1 MDLVGHREVERD
13 AGPDVAIERI
23 EPGVALVRRKAGWPP
38 LWYVDELDGHALPAE
53 LAHELA
59 HVVVVAGRPTK
70 RTAHQESL
78 EGHQSPCAGGAPR
91 VDDIAWQYHRER
103 PGGLKVQVPYAFLD
117 RQFEDPEPYLDEM
130 REIIA
135 RGNFTL
141 GAPVEQFERQFAAYC
156 GVPYAVGVASGTDA
170 LMLAL
175 QAVGVG
181 HGDKVITVSA
191 TFIATVGAIASIGAR
206 PVFVDVDDG
215 IVMDPDLVEAAITPR
230 TRAILPVHWAGNMA
244 DMPRIQ
250 EIAQRHGVPIV
261 EDACH
266 AIGARLNGESAGTIG
281 DVACFS
287 FHPVKHINAW
297 GDGGILVTH
306 SDEIVSGV
314 RIARNYGLVDRDE
327 AETFARNSRLHT
339 LQIPVLR
346 RQLKKF
352 EEVVAR
358 RNEIARQYD
367 AAFAALEGRVRI
379 PRRRAE
385 VRHSFVIY
393 VIMTDQRDAMLSHL
407 RARGVDAR
415 IHYPIPMHLTRA
427 GRKLGH
433 QEGDFPVSEAYA
445 RETITLPAH
454 QYLTDEQV
462 AHTVESVSSFFD

>member
-1 MDLVGHREVERD
+1 
-13 AGPDVAIERI
+13 
-23 EPGVALVRRKAGWPP
+23 
-38 LWYVDELDGHALPAE
+38 
-53 LAHELA
+53 
-59 HVVVVAGRPTK
+59 
-70 RTAHQESL
+70 
-78 EGHQSPCAGGAPR
+78 
-91 VDDIAWQYHRER
+91 
-103 PGGLKVQVPYAFLD
+103 VQVPYSFLD
-117 RQFEDPEPYLDEM
+117 RQFNDPEPYLDEM

-141 GAPVEQFERQFAAYC
+141 GEPVEQFEQQFAAYC
-156 GVPYAVGVASGTDA
+156 GVPYGIGLASGTDA

-181 HGDKVITVSA
+181 HGDEVITVSA
-191 TFIATVGAIASIGAR
+191 TFIATVGAIVSVGAG
-206 PVFVDVDDG
+206 PIFVDVDDG
-215 IVMDPDLVEAAITPR
+215 IVMNPEKVEAAITPR
-230 TRAILPVHWAGNMA
+230 TRAILPVHWTGNMA
-244 DMPRIQ
+244 EMSRLREVAD
-250 EIAQRHGVPIV
+250 RHGLPIV

-266 AIGARLNGESAGTIG
+266 AIGARLDGAPAGSVG

-297 GDGGILVTH
+297 GDGGMLVTR
-306 SDEIVSGV
+306 SAEIDGRV

-346 RQLKKF
+346 RQLTEF
-352 EEVVAR
+352 EDVVER
-358 RNEIARQYD
+358 RNKIAGQYD
-367 AAFAALEGRVRI
+367 AAVESLDGRVRI
-379 PRRRAE
+379 PRRRPE

-393 VIMTDQRDAMLSHL
+393 VIMTERRDELLAHL
-407 RARGVDAR
+407 RAHGVDAR

-445 RETITLPAH
+445 RQTITLPAH

-462 AHTVESVSSFFD
+462 AHVVAALRSFFR

>member
-1 MDLVGHREVERD
+1 M
-13 AGPDVAIERI
+13 
-23 EPGVALVRRKAGWPP
+23 
-38 LWYVDELDGHALPAE
+38 
-53 LAHELA
+53 
-59 HVVVVAGRPTK
+59 
-70 RTAHQESL
+70 
-78 EGHQSPCAGGAPR
+78 
-91 VDDIAWQYHRER
+91 
-103 PGGLKVQVPYAFLD
+103 QVPYSFLD

-156 GVPYAVGVASGTDA
+156 GVPHAVGLASGTDA

-181 HGDKVITVSA
+181 HGDEVVTVSA

-215 IVMDPDLVEAAITPR
+215 IVMDPSKVEAAITPR
-230 TRAILPVHWAGNMA
+230 TKAILPVHWTGNMA
-244 DMPRIQ
+244 DMSALRD
-250 EIAQRHGVPIV
+250 IADRHGLPIV

-266 AIGARLNGESAGTIG
+266 AIGARLDGRAAGHVG
-281 DVACFS
+281 DVACYS

-297 GDGGILVTH
+297 GDGGILVTR
-306 SDEIVSGV
+306 SDDLVAAV

-327 AETFARNSRLHT
+327 AEMFARNSRLHT

-346 RQLKKF
+346 RQLELF
-352 EEVVAR
+352 EDVVAR
-358 RNEIARQYD
+358 RNEIARRYD
-367 AAFAALEGRVRI
+367 AAFADLDGRVRF
-379 PRRRAE
+379 PRRHAE

-393 VIMTDQRDAMLSHL
+393 VIMTDDREAMIAYL

-415 IHYPIPMHLTRA
+415 VHYPIPMHLTRA

-433 QEGDFPVSEAYA
+433 REGDFPVSEAYA

-462 AHTVESVSSFFD
+462 AHTIDAVRAFFA

>member
-1 MDLVGHREVERD
+1 M
-13 AGPDVAIERI
+13 
-23 EPGVALVRRKAGWPP
+23 K
-38 LWYVDELDGHALPAE
+38 
-53 LAHELA
+53 
-59 HVVVVAGRPTK
+59 
-70 RTAHQESL
+70 
-78 EGHQSPCAGGAPR
+78 
-91 VDDIAWQYHRER
+91 
-103 PGGLKVQVPYAFLD
+103 VPYSFLD

-130 REIIA
+130 RELVA

-141 GAPVEQFERQFAAYC
+141 GAPVEQFERQFAEYC
-156 GVPYAVGVASGTDA
+156 GVPHAVGLASGTDA

-181 HGDKVITVSA
+181 HGDEVVTVSA
-191 TFIATVGAIASIGAR
+191 TFIATVGAVASVGAR

-215 IVMDPDLVEAAITPR
+215 IVMDPAKVEAAITPR
-230 TRAILPVHWAGNMA
+230 TRAILPVHWSGNVA
-244 DMPRIQ
+244 DMPRLK
-250 EIAQRHGVPIV
+250 EIADRHGLPIV

-266 AIGARLNGESAGTIG
+266 AIGARLESQAAGNVG

-287 FHPVKHINAW
+287 FHPVKHVNAW
-297 GDGGILVTH
+297 GDGGILVTR
-306 SDEIVSGV
+306 SDDLAASV

-339 LQIPVLR
+339 LQVPVLR
-346 RQLKKF
+346 RQLSVF
-352 EEVVAR
+352 EDVVVR

-367 AAFAALEGRVRI
+367 AAFADLDGQVRL

-393 VIMTDQRDAMLSHL
+393 VVMTEQRDAMIAHL

-433 QEGDFPVSEAYA
+433 TEGDLPVTEAYA

-462 AHTVESVSSFFD
+462 AHTIEAVRSFFSASQA

>member
-1 MDLVGHREVERD
+1 M
-13 AGPDVAIERI
+13 
-23 EPGVALVRRKAGWPP
+23 
-38 LWYVDELDGHALPAE
+38 
-53 LAHELA
+53 
-59 HVVVVAGRPTK
+59 
-70 RTAHQESL
+70 
-78 EGHQSPCAGGAPR
+78 
-91 VDDIAWQYHRER
+91 
-103 PGGLKVQVPYAFLD
+103 QVPYSFLD

-130 REIIA
+130 REIVA

-141 GAPVEQFERQFAAYC
+141 GAPVEQFERQFAEYC
-156 GVPYAVGVASGTDA
+156 GVPHAVGLASGTDA

-181 HGDKVITVSA
+181 HGDEVITVSA
-191 TFIATVGAIASIGAR
+191 TFIATVGAVASVGAR

-215 IVMDPDLVEAAITPR
+215 IEMNPDLVEAAITPQ
-230 TRAILPVHWAGNMA
+230 TKAILPVHWTGNMA
-244 DMPRIQ
+244 EMPRLR
-250 EIAQRHGVPIV
+250 EIADRHGLPIV

-266 AIGARLNGESAGTIG
+266 AIGARLNGAAAGNVG
-281 DVACFS
+281 DIACFS

-297 GDGGILVTH
+297 GDGGILVTR
-306 SDEIVSGV
+306 SDELVSGI

-346 RQLKKF
+346 RQLAAF
-352 EEVVAR
+352 EDVVAR

-367 AAFAALEGRVRI
+367 AAFLALDGRVRI
-379 PRRRAE
+379 PRRRSE

-393 VIMTDQRDAMLSHL
+393 VIMSERRDAMIDHL
-407 RARGVDAR
+407 RSRGVDAR

-433 QEGDFPVSEAYA
+433 KEGDFPVTEAYA

-462 AHTVESVSSFFD
+462 AHTIEAVRSFFD

>member
-1 MDLVGHREVERD
+1 MSGAAGVGRLDRNGVDSRTESPSK
-13 AGPDVAIERI
+13 AGPS
-23 EPGVALVRRKAGWPP
+23 PGRGALGWIKAGGSNV
-38 LWYVDELDGHALPAE
+38 L
-53 LAHELA
+53 
-59 HVVVVAGRPTK
+59 
-70 RTAHQESL
+70 
-78 EGHQSPCAGGAPR
+78 
-91 VDDIAWQYHRER
+91 
-103 PGGLKVQVPYAFLD
+103 VPYAFLD

-135 RGNFTL
+135 QGAFTL

-156 GVPYAVGVASGTDA
+156 GVSHAVGVASGTDA

-181 HGDKVITVSA
+181 HGDEVITVSA
-191 TFIATVGAIASIGAR
+191 TFIATVGAIVSVGAR

-215 IVMDPDLVEAAITPR
+215 IVMDVERVEAAITPR
-230 TRAILPVHWAGNMA
+230 TRAILPVHWTGNMA
-244 DMPRIQ
+244 DMAGLA
-250 EIAQRHGVPIV
+250 EVAHRHGLPIV

-266 AIGARLNGESAGTIG
+266 AIGARLNGMPAGSVG
-281 DVACFS
+281 DIACFS

-297 GDGGILVTH
+297 GDGGILVTR
-306 SDEIVSGV
+306 SDVHAASV

-327 AETFARNSRLHT
+327 AETFARNSRLHA
-339 LQIPVLR
+339 LQVPVLR
-346 RQLKKF
+346 RQLGAF

-358 RNEIARQYD
+358 RNEIAQQYD
-367 AAFAALEGRVRI
+367 RAFEALEGRVRI
-379 PRRRAE
+379 PRRRLE

-393 VIMTDQRDAMLSHL
+393 VIMTERRDAMLEHL

-415 IHYPIPMHLTRA
+415 VHYPIPMHLTRA

-433 QEGDFPVSEAYA
+433 WEGDLPVSEAYA

-462 AHTVESVSSFFD
+462 AHTIETIQSFFT

>member
-1 MDLVGHREVERD
+1 M
-13 AGPDVAIERI
+13 
-23 EPGVALVRRKAGWPP
+23 
-38 LWYVDELDGHALPAE
+38 
-53 LAHELA
+53 
-59 HVVVVAGRPTK
+59 
-70 RTAHQESL
+70 
-78 EGHQSPCAGGAPR
+78 
-91 VDDIAWQYHRER
+91 
-103 PGGLKVQVPYAFLD
+103 QVPYSFLD

-135 RGNFTL
+135 RGSFTL

-156 GVPYAVGVASGTDA
+156 GLPHAVGLASGTDA

-181 HGDKVITVSA
+181 HGDEVITVSA
-191 TFIATVGAIASIGAR
+191 TFIATVGAIASVGAR

-215 IVMDPDLVEAAITPR
+215 IVIDPDRVEAAITPR
-230 TRAILPVHWAGNMA
+230 TRAILPVHWTGNMA
-244 DMPRIQ
+244 DMPRLK
-250 EIAQRHGVPIV
+250 EIAERHGLPIV

-266 AIGARLNGESAGTIG
+266 AIGARLNGEAAGHVG
-281 DVACFS
+281 DIACFS

-297 GDGGILVTH
+297 GDGGILVTR
-306 SDEIVSGV
+306 SDELVAGV
-314 RIARNYGLVDRDE
+314 QISRNYGLVDRDE

-346 RQLKKF
+346 RQLAVF

-358 RNEIARQYD
+358 RNEIAGQYD
-367 AAFAALEGRVRI
+367 AAFAELEGRVRI
-379 PRRRAE
+379 PRRRPE
-385 VRHSFVIY
+385 VRHTFVIY
-393 VIMTDQRDAMLSHL
+393 VIMTDERDAMIAHL

-433 QEGDFPVSEAYA
+433 NEGDFPVSEAYA
-445 RETITLPAH
+445 RQTITLPAH

-462 AHTVESVSSFFD
+462 AHTIEAVRSYFD

>member
-1 MDLVGHREVERD
+1 M
-13 AGPDVAIERI
+13 
-23 EPGVALVRRKAGWPP
+23 
-38 LWYVDELDGHALPAE
+38 
-53 LAHELA
+53 
-59 HVVVVAGRPTK
+59 
-70 RTAHQESL
+70 
-78 EGHQSPCAGGAPR
+78 
-91 VDDIAWQYHRER
+91 
-103 PGGLKVQVPYAFLD
+103 QVPYSFLD
-117 RQFEDPEPYLDEM
+117 RQFANPEPILDEM
-130 REIIA
+130 RELIA

-141 GAPVEQFERQFAAYC
+141 GEPVEQFERQFAEYC
-156 GVPYAVGVASGTDA
+156 GAPHAVGLASGTDA

-175 QAVGVG
+175 QVVGVG
-181 HGDKVITVSA
+181 HGDEVVTVSA
-191 TFIATVGAIASIGAR
+191 TFIATVGAIASVGAR

-215 IVMDPDLVEAAITPR
+215 IVMDPERVEAAITPR
-230 TRAILPVHWAGNMA
+230 TKAILPVHWTGNMA
-244 DMPRIQ
+244 DMPRLR
-250 EIAQRHGVPIV
+250 EIAQRHGLPIV

-266 AIGARLNGESAGTIG
+266 ATGARLDGAAAGAIG
-281 DVACFS
+281 DIACFS

-297 GDGGILVTH
+297 GDGGMLVTR
-306 SDEIVSGV
+306 SDELVASV

-339 LQIPVLR
+339 LQVPVLR
-346 RQLKKF
+346 RQLAAF

-367 AAFAALEGRVRI
+367 RAFEVLEGRVRF

-393 VIMTDQRDAMLSHL
+393 VIMTEQRDAMLSHL

-433 QEGDFPVSEAYA
+433 TEGDLPLSEAYA

-462 AHTVESVSSFFD
+462 AHTVEAVRSFFGSGKGP